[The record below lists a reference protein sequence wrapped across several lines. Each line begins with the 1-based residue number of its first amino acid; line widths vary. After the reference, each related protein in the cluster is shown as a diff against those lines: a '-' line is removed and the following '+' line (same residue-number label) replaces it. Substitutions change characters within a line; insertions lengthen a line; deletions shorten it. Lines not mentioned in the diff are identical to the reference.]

1 MTFVKVSILA
11 MLLTLPIRA
20 QDGAV
25 QGAFTKYRI
34 EDLPAAVQKTVQE
47 HSGGRPIADIAREE
61 RNGQTVWE
69 VEFDREGRNPRIQ
82 VANDGTLLAEKQ
94 PGVADQLTP
103 HTVR

>member
-1 MTFVKVSILA
+1 MTFVKVSVLA

-61 RNGQTVWE
+61 RNGQTVWRSSLIE
-69 VEFDREGRNPRIQ
+69 KVGIQEFRSRMTGHCWRKSSQGLPTN
-82 VANDGTLLAEKQ
+82 
-94 PGVADQLTP
+94 
-103 HTVR
+103 